1 EKVGVPVIVDI
12 KLARSLFKTHRRYDL
27 VSLEEIDE
35 VLRLLVW
42 LEEVENAGKDVI
54 QPQENEVRH

>member
-1 EKVGVPVIVDI
+1 
-12 KLARSLFKTHRRYDL
+12 SLFKTHRRYDL

>member
-1 EKVGVPVIVDI
+1 
-12 KLARSLFKTHRRYDL
+12 
-27 VSLEEIDE
+27 
-35 VLRLLVW
+35 LRLLVW

>member
-1 EKVGVPVIVDI
+1 
-12 KLARSLFKTHRRYDL
+12 
-27 VSLEEIDE
+27 
-35 VLRLLVW
+35 LVW

>member
-1 EKVGVPVIVDI
+1 M
-12 KLARSLFKTHRRYDL
+12 
-27 VSLEEIDE
+27 SLEEIDE